1 MQHVGRLEDIVL
13 KVPDQ
18 ISSLLSYPL
27 ARRVRGDAA
36 EMDAAAAD
44 LDEEEHVKTAEP
56 SRLAGSSFSFR
67 PTGERGADWD

>member
-1 MQHVGRLEDIVL
+1 
-13 KVPDQ
+13 
-18 ISSLLSYPL
+18 
-27 ARRVRGDAA
+27 
-36 EMDAAAAD
+36 MDATAAD